1 MDKLLGNK
9 AGLQL
14 QTIILLMIFFIYP
27 EQQRLLS
34 TMT

>member
-1 MDKLLGNK
+1 MDKLLSK
-9 AGLQL
+9 EAGLQL
-14 QTIILLMIFFIYP
+14 QTIILLMILFIYL